1 MTTFEYGYIDQEP
14 ARLKIA
20 VPGHAAE
27 PPQGLK
33 GLAREDV
40 LLDVLNECGR
50 DGWELVATHVSRVG
64 GPTLWLKR
72 SHPA

>member
-1 MTTFEYGYIDQEP
+1 MTTFEYGYIDQDP

-20 VPGHAAE
+20 VPGHEAE
-27 PPQGLK
+27 QPHGLK
-33 GLAREDV
+33 GLNDV
-40 LLDVLNECGR
+40 LLDALNECGR

-64 GPTLWLKR
+64 GPTLWLKH

>member
-14 ARLKIA
+14 AQLKIA
-20 VPGHAAE
+20 APGHEADTPHGIE
-27 PPQGLK
+27 RTPN
-33 GLAREDV
+33 DV
-40 LLDVLNECGR
+40 LLDALNECGR
-50 DGWELVATHVSRVG
+50 DGWELVATHAIRVG

>member
-1 MTTFEYGYIDQEP
+1 MTTFEYGYIDQDP

-20 VPGHAAE
+20 VPGREAE
-27 PPQGLK
+27 QPHGLK
-33 GLAREDV
+33 GLNDV
-40 LLDVLNECGR
+40 LLDALNECGR
-50 DGWELVATHVSRVG
+50 DGWELVATHVGRVG